1 VLRSVAVAASL
12 ALLAGCAA
20 DDSATTADD
29 DSSDG
34 TAPDRDPVESG
45 VGIRASGCG
54 LTDSLGSGVAVV
66 EPGLVVTVAHTV
78 AGSEAVTVV
87 DVAGTEHDAAV
98 IAFDPDADL
107 AALSVPTLDAPPLE
121 IGRVAAGEA
130 STIRWQPDA
139 GVTRADATITR
150 RLGITIEDIFVERE
164 VRRTG
169 MELNADIVVGDS
181 GGPVIDPMGAVVGI
195 VYANS
200 KSRPNIGFATDDEEL
215 RDLLASVDA
224 SAGDVDTRRCI

>member
-1 VLRSVAVAASL
+1 MLRPLAVAASL
-12 ALLAGCAA
+12 ALLPSCAGDA
-20 DDSATTADD
+20 ATTVE
-29 DSSDG
+29 SDV
-34 TAPDRDPVESG
+34 TAENDPIENDPIESG

-78 AGSEAVTVV
+78 AGSDAVTVV
-87 DVAGTEHDAAV
+87 DATGTEHDAVV

-107 AALSVPTLDAPPLE
+107 AALSVPTLDAPPLD
-121 IGRVAAGEA
+121 IGRVATGEA
-130 STIRWQPDA
+130 STIRWRPDD
-139 GVTRADATITR
+139 GVTRAVATITR

-169 MELNADIVVGDS
+169 MELSADIVVGDS
-181 GGPVIDPMGAVVGI
+181 GGPVVDSTGAVVGI

-215 RDLLASVDA
+215 RDLLTAVDE
-224 SAGDVDTRRCI
+224 SAGEVDTRRCI